1 MENKNQKMEN
11 NPRMSKWLFI
21 LSGQSNMA
29 GRGGVHHR
37 HWNAVVPQEC
47 QPCSSILRF
56 SAVSSWEEACDPLHF
71 DIDVTKTCGVGP
83 GMPFATALLPRLP
96 PGSTIGLVP
105 CAVGGTAIREWERG
119 SKLYNDMVRRAKEVT
134 GDGEIKA
141 VLWYQ
146 GESDT
151 TSDQSARSY
160 RHNLERFIGDV
171 RDDLQLPSLPFIQ
184 VALASGDKKH
194 IEQVREAQL
203 ELDLPNVVCVDAKG
217 LPLNEDHLHLNTEA
231 QVKLG
236 NMLAEAYIKHFLL
249 PDA

>member
-1 MENKNQKMEN
+1 MENGSTT
-11 NPRMSKWLFI
+11 SKKWIFI
-21 LSGQSNMA
+21 LSGQSNMS
-29 GRGGVHHR
+29 GRGGVHSG
-37 HWNAVVPQEC
+37 HWNHAVPSEC
-47 QPCSSILRF
+47 HPCTSILRF
-56 SAVSSWEEACDPLHF
+56 TASSSWQEARDPLHF

-83 GMPFATALLPRLP
+83 GMPFATTLLPRLP
-96 PGSTIGLVP
+96 LGSTIGLVP

-119 SKLYNDMVRRAKEVT
+119 KKLYNEMVRRSKEAG

-151 TSDQSARSY
+151 SSEHAACSY
-160 RHNLERFIGDV
+160 KLNLERFIGDV

-184 VALASGDKKH
+184 VALASGDKQH
-194 IEQVREAQL
+194 IEQVRKAQL
-203 ELDLPNVVCVDAKG
+203 EIDMPNVVCVDAKG
-217 LPLNEDHLHLNTEA
+217 LPLKEDHLHLSTEA

-236 NMLAEAYIKHFLL
+236 NMLAEAYINHFLS